1 MTRDDILSYL
11 DSIKKSEE
19 SDPLHKWIGTY
30 NVRRVHFL
38 RFFKWL
44 YHPNLEPGKRPT
56 PKIMENISQF
66 KRKEQSIYKPT
77 DLWTEEDDALYL

>member
-30 NVRRVHFL
+30 NIRIVHFL